1 MSELDSK
8 LSFEQYFNE
17 YYSQVVKY
25 IVKRISNLPDAEDLA
40 MEVFTS
46 CFRKF
51 REFDSEKASFAT
63 WLYVIVNNK
72 IKNYYR
78 DHKSYDELDDEFTD
92 TVNFEDEIIAAQ
104 HIDFLRKELEVALRE
119 LPEHQRKILILK
131 YFKNKNSN
139 EIAIIMGMSSV
150 NVRVNISRAIEK
162 LRKYFADR
170 NIEWEN

>member
-1 MSELDSK
+1 MDGK

-25 IVKRISNLPDAEDLA
+25 IVKKISNLPDAEDLA

-51 REFDSEKASFAT
+51 RDFDPDKASFAT

-78 DHKSYDELDDEFTD
+78 DHKIYDELDDTFID
-92 TVNFEDEIIAAQ
+92 VVNFEDDVIAAQ
-104 HIDFLRKELEVALRE
+104 QISFLRKELEIALGE

-139 EIAIIMGMSSV
+139 EIAVIMDMSAV

-162 LRKYFADR
+162 LRKFFNDK